1 MDAYSSSTTPS
12 PRERIFE
19 VFNPDYSVGVACD
32 AAGVIVGLHLSDEI
46 VEQSDA
52 WLAAEIVRLARL
64 ARMKSEV
71 GRRRVLLDNGMLP
84 HAADARGLPSEAD
97 YRRAEAAEFSDQH

>member
-1 MDAYSSSTTPS
+1 VDAAESSVASQ
-12 PRERIFE
+12 RQRIFE

-32 AAGVIVGLHLSDEI
+32 SAGVIVGLHLGDEI

-64 ARMKSEV
+64 ARMKSDV
-71 GRRRVLLDNGMLP
+71 GRRQILQDNGMLP
-84 HAADARGLPSEAD
+84 HAAEARGLPSETD
-97 YRRAEAAEFSDQH
+97 YRRVEAAEFGDEL